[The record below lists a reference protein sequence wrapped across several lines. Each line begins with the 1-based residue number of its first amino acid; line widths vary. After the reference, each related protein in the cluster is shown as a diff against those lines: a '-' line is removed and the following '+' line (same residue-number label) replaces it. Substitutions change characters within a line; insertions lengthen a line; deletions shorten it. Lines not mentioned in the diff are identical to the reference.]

1 MHLSGTTRSI
11 YRYLEI
17 RARTLVGWKGCVVI
31 LPDLDS
37 APASET
43 VISAYHHLRQSIVTA
58 ALLDLAIGTALH

>member
-11 YRYLEI
+11 YRYLER
-17 RARTLVGWKGCVVI
+17 RARTLAGWKGCVFI

-43 VISAYHHLRQSIVTA
+43 VIGAYHHLRQSIVTA
-58 ALLDLAIGTALH
+58 ALLDLAIGTVLH